1 MMMSTITN
9 KSILWQ
15 AQEIVA
21 DILNADAELS
31 GKVTFIPENQKDID
45 FQLKNALGR
54 QGIVGIVMTPKA
66 EYRGTYQGESLVW
79 ELKDFTVQVVENPVV
94 NRPVASSITAL
105 DAAMRAMDCLGD
117 PLRRMFATYNP
128 HQVEQG
134 EDNGLIVAQA
144 KFDSM
149 IRTRVSPPPPFF
161 PDRQAIKMTDGTV
174 IPMGDGFFSPTG
186 YDINTTLRT
195 LGYTVNDVEE
205 IYVFSK
211 LESDTAYREY
221 LKAVYID
228 SSCPSI
234 GKDYW
239 SQPFS
244 GSSLEKVVFKGR
256 TYAQIAQMQYYPW
269 GLADV
274 NKIIALDDT
283 IIPTKV
289 TYTEASGLPDWEYDI
304 VGQLSADFIPNI
316 SSMQSIDIG
325 NRVTSIGENAFAQC
339 PGLMDVTFV
348 DKDKA
353 TVQGMANYSWGLPYN
368 CLIHCTDGD
377 FTPADL
383 SKLLLWKTDGQMVEV
398 VAPERVTSTTIE
410 QAVYPSQRNT
420 IVRAHIPDNVTSIDY
435 GAFFGCDSLTGIN
448 IGNCV
453 TSLGS
458 DLFWNCTALSTL
470 TIPSSVE
477 SIGENAFYNC
487 SALTDV
493 TFNGKT
499 LEQVRAMN
507 QYPWGISDTSIIHAQ
522 S

>member
-1 MMMSTITN
+1 MGYKLSDIV
-9 KSILWQ
+9 
-15 AQEIVA
+15 EI
-21 DILNADAELS
+21 D
-31 GKVTFIPENQKDID
+31 
-45 FQLKNALGR
+45 
-54 QGIVGIVMTPKA
+54 
-66 EYRGTYQGESLVW
+66 
-79 ELKDFTVQVVENPVV
+79 
-94 NRPVASSITAL
+94 
-105 DAAMRAMDCLGD
+105 
-117 PLRRMFATYNP
+117 
-128 HQVEQG
+128 
-134 EDNGLIVAQA
+134 
-144 KFDSM
+144 
-149 IRTRVSPPPPFF
+149 
-161 PDRQAIKMTDGTV
+161 
-174 IPMGDGFFSPTG
+174 
-186 YDINTTLRT
+186 
-195 LGYTVNDVEE
+195 
-205 IYVFSK
+205 VFS
-211 LESDTAYREY
+211 Y
-221 LKAVYID
+221 LDNANGYKDYIKAAYID
-228 SSCPSI
+228 DSCQQI
-234 GKDYW
+234 GHDAW
-239 SQPFS
+239 SMPFS

-256 TYAQIAQMQYYPW
+256 TYTQIAQMQYYPW
-269 GLADV
+269 GISDV

-289 TYTEASGLPDWEYDI
+289 TYTEESGLPDWEYDI
-304 VGQLSADFIPNI
+304 MGELSADFIPNI

-325 NRVTSIGENAFAQC
+325 NRVLSIGDFAFSECSSLTNVTIPESVTSIKSAAFSGCSGLTSITIPDSVTFIGNEAFWYCSSLTSVTIPDGVPSIGRATFYNCYGLTSMIIPDSVMEIGDGAFTQCSSLTSLTIGDNVTSIGHFAFSYCSSITSVAIPDSVTSIGNHAFRGCGSLTSLTIGNSVMSIGGNAFTGCSSLTSVTIPDSIESIGGSAFAQC

-348 DKDKA
+348 GKDKA
-353 TVQGMANYSWGLPYN
+353 TVQGMDNYSWGLPYN

-398 VAPERVTSTTIE
+398 VAPERVTSQTIE

-420 IVRAHIPDNVTSIDY
+420 IARAHIPDNVTGIDY

-507 QYPWGISDTSIIHAQ
+507 QYPWGISDTSIIHVQ
-522 S
+522 G